1 MQLRRHL
8 EWGLFQTLRAMPLG
22 LVSGFGGCVA
32 PLARSM
38 MKGSDRN
45 ARTLFAALRPDWA
58 ADPTALDAAAR
69 RLWTSVARTYA
80 EFAIMRRLVDEGR
93 VAISNVEI
101 LDEALASGRPV
112 ILAFVHTGN
121 WELSGMDLAFRFAP
135 RRGFA
140 IYDPP
145 PEPGRTDIVMEVRRE
160 MPADFIEMSPLVWRR
175 ALTRLKQPGGGVLWI
190 AVDEIFQGRITAPA
204 FGRPLRFD
212 GNIGKIVRLAMR
224 TGAVIVP
231 FYGER
236 HPDLRFTTHMLPSIT
251 YERTATNAD
260 DTVYEAIR
268 HLDTLL
274 GQAIIGLL
282 DQWYYA
288 LMYRDTASLVPD
300 DPSTRA

>member
-1 MQLRRHL
+1 MQVTRRL
-8 EWGLFQTLRAMPLG
+8 EWALFHTLRKTPPGVA
-22 LVSGFGGCVA
+22 SGFGGSLA
-32 PLARSM
+32 PLARRSM
-38 MKGSDRN
+38 TGSDRN

-58 ADPTALDAAAR
+58 GDPAALDAASK
-69 RLWTSVARTYA
+69 RLWASVARTYA
-80 EFAIMRRLVDEGR
+80 EVPVMRRLVEEKR

-101 LDEALASGRPV
+101 LDAALASGRPV

-145 PEPGRTDIVMEVRRE
+145 LEPGRADLVMQVRRE
-160 MPADFIEMSPLVWRR
+160 MPADFIEMSPLVWRH
-175 ALTRLKQPGGGVLWI
+175 ALARLKQPGGGVLWI
-190 AVDEIFQGRITAPA
+190 AVDENFQGRITAPA

-224 TGAVIVP
+224 TGAIIVP

-236 HPDLRFTTHMLPSIT
+236 HPGLRFTTHMLPSQSFQGS
-251 YERTATNAD
+251 AD
-260 DTVYEAIR
+260 DDATVYEAIR
-268 HLDTLL
+268 RLDALL
-274 GQAIIGLL
+274 GGAVIGLL

-288 LMYRDTASLVPD
+288 LMYRDYASLIPD